1 MAPAAIGLVTQGGA
15 VESLEGRLHPHPR
28 PPHSEIFFTVA
39 DDFSGK
45 DVEYDLFGKPIMPIK
60 DRRGRPSFAKNNEN
74 QELVCLLRAAGW
86 TQARIAGYLGC
97 DEKTLRKNFSRELQ
111 DGADQIEGMALEVT
125 LKKMKSGNSVAI
137 SRIFDIIEKQGAPAV
152 PIPRTPEKT
161 PDEKLGKKEAAD
173 RDAHTAHEGTPWASL
188 LQ

>member
-1 MAPAAIGLVTQGGA
+1 M
-15 VESLEGRLHPHPR
+15 S
-28 PPHSEIFFTVA
+28 
-39 DDFSGK
+39 DDFSTK
-45 DVEYDLFGKPIMPIK
+45 DVELDLFGKPIAPIK

-111 DGADQIEGMALEVT
+111 DGADVIEGMALEVT
-125 LKKMKSGNSVAI
+125 LKKLKSGNSVAI
-137 SRIFDIIEKQGAPAV
+137 SRIFDIIEKQGAPAL
-152 PIPRTPEKT
+152 PIPKHQDQPSA
-161 PDEKLGKKEAAD
+161 DKLGKKAAAD
-173 RDAHTAHEGTPWASL
+173 QDAKTAHEGTPWATL

>member
-1 MAPAAIGLVTQGGA
+1 M
-15 VESLEGRLHPHPR
+15 S
-28 PPHSEIFFTVA
+28 

-45 DVEYDLFGKPIMPIK
+45 DVELDLFGKPIEPIK
-60 DRRGRPSFAKNNEN
+60 DRRGRPSFGKSKEN

-86 TQARIAGYLGC
+86 TQARIAGYLQC

-111 DGADQIEGMALEVT
+111 EGADQIEGMALEVT

-137 SRIFDIIEKQGAPAV
+137 SRIFDIIEKGAVAI
-152 PIPRTPEKT
+152 PISRTPEKK
-161 PDEKLGKKEAAD
+161 PEEKVGKKEAAD
-173 RDAHTAHEGTPWASL
+173 RDAHTAHEGTPWATL

>member
-1 MAPAAIGLVTQGGA
+1 MAWRGA
-15 VESLEGRLHPHPR
+15 VKSLEGLFLPHPR
-28 PPHSEIFFTVA
+28 PPHSEIFFTVT

-152 PIPRTPEKT
+152 PIPRSPEKT